1 MKEMGNIVRPVNVIG
16 MSPLLI
22 FIGSQ
27 MGSLVRGDAVWTT
40 AVVNKAFCESMV
52 VLAEVLPAG
61 KANPHLG

>member
-1 MKEMGNIVRPVNVIG
+1 MENIVRPVNLIG

-27 MGSLVRGDAVWTT
+27 MCSLVRGNAVWNTV
-40 AVVNKAFCESMV
+40 VVNKVFCESMM

-61 KANPHLG
+61 KANPYLG